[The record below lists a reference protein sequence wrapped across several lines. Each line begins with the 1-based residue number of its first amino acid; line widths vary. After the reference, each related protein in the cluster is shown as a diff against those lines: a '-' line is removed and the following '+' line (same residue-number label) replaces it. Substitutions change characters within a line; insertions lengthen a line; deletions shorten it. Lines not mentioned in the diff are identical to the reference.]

1 MFLNSIPSYK
11 RKLYCMVKICSKIVL
26 SAGPHS
32 ISQLAS
38 SAHDRDLPKTKE
50 YERTAKRERE

>member
-1 MFLNSIPSYK
+1 MFLNFIPESCTVK
-11 RKLYCMVKICSKIVL
+11 MVKICSQIVL

-50 YERTAKRERE
+50 YERSAMRERE